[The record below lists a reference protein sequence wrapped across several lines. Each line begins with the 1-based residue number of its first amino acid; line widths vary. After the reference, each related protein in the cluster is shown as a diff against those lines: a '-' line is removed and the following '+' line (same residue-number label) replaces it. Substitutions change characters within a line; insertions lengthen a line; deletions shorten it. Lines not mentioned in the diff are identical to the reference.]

1 MRYEDRENDTMVV
14 NDQLDHPHG
23 CNEVNEGL
31 CSDVRMNF
39 TKLAR
44 RHIGAI
50 IATIVHAI
58 MPVKYYK
65 VSFHVPFRTKTCKF
79 KTNEEEVILL
89 FFFFFTNENQKIR
102 SGTKEN

>member
-1 MRYEDRENDTMVV
+1 M
-14 NDQLDHPHG
+14 
-23 CNEVNEGL
+23 
-31 CSDVRMNF
+31 RMNF

-65 VSFHVPFRTKTCKF
+65 VSFHVPFRTKTCKWQAF
-79 KTNEEEVILL
+79 ETNEEEVIYI
-89 FFFFFTNENQKIR
+89 FFPTNENEKIR
-102 SGTKEN
+102 SRTKEN